1 MKRIY
6 ITLILLSL
14 LLTTAHAQFLV
25 TKTDNT
31 KTNVEQN
38 VGFTRHMACCRN
50 SAGRHCVD
58 YTLLQGQY
66 EGRGV
71 RPLLCRHEV
80 FGL

>member
-38 VGFTRHMACCRN
+38 VGFTRNDDGTWLA
-50 SAGRHCVD
+50 AGI
-58 YTLLQGQY
+58 
-66 EGRGV
+66 
-71 RPLLCRHEV
+71 PLSDIASITRS
-80 FGL
+80 FKANM